1 MQDLGF
7 KSQKRHEMDLS
18 IRSEDEAIFRTVN
31 KRYSQARSTLAR
43 AKFALRRFLLWVYV
57 RSH

>member
-1 MQDLGF
+1 
-7 KSQKRHEMDLS
+7 MDLS